1 MIAPTAKEIK
11 KFYTY
16 DDYLKIDDGNR
27 YELIEGELFLTPS
40 PGTRHQ
46 FVAGN
51 IFLFLSLYVQKASS
65 GKVLIAPLD
74 VVLDEPIKKNT
85 FQPDVIFISNDRLSI
100 IEEARINGAPDLVVE
115 VLSPSTARR
124 DRGKKSR
131 RYFLSGVREY
141 WLADPQEQLLE
152 IFVPGEKDWQ
162 RTGVYEE
169 EDEECIVSTVL
180 PGLEVRARDIF
191 ILP

>member
-1 MIAPTAKEIK
+1 MTVPAAQEVK

-46 FVAGN
+46 FVVGRVFKILDNYA
-51 IFLFLSLYVQKASS
+51 QKARS
-65 GKVLIAPLD
+65 GTVLIAPLD
-74 VVLDEPIKKNT
+74 VVLDEPAKKNT
-85 FQPDVIFISNDRLSI
+85 FQPDVIFISNDRLGI

-115 VLSPSTARR
+115 VLSPATIRR

-141 WLADPQEQLLE
+141 WLVDPQERLLE

-169 EDEECIVSTVL
+169 EDEECVASTVL
-180 PGLEVRARDIF
+180 PGLEIKARDIF
-191 ILP
+191 GSQ

>member
-1 MIAPTAKEIK
+1 VAVLATKEVK

-27 YELIEGELFLTPS
+27 YELIEGELLLTPS

-46 FVAGN
+46 FVVGR
-51 IFLFLSLYVQKASS
+51 IFKFLDNYAQKAGS

-74 VVLDEPIKKNT
+74 VVLDEPVKKNT

-115 VLSPSTARR
+115 VLSPSTVRR

-131 RYFLSGVREY
+131 HYFLSGVREY
-141 WLADPQEQLLE
+141 WLVDPQERLLE
-152 IFVPGEKDWQ
+152 VFVPGEKDWQ

-169 EDEECIVSTVL
+169 EDEEFIASVVL
-180 PGLEVRARDIF
+180 PGLEVKAHDI
-191 ILP
+191 LGSL

>member
-1 MIAPTAKEIK
+1 MTMPAAQEVK

-51 IFLFLSLYVQKASS
+51 IFLLVSLYVQKAGS
-65 GKVLIAPLD
+65 GKVFIAPLD
-74 VVLDEPIKKNT
+74 VVLDEPAKKNT
-85 FQPDVIFISNDRLSI
+85 FQPDVIFISNDRLGI

-115 VLSPSTARR
+115 VLSPATIRR

-131 RYFLSGVREY
+131 RYFLSGVKEY
-141 WLADPQEQLLE
+141 WLVDPQERLLE

-169 EDEECIVSTVL
+169 EDEEPVSSTVL
-180 PGLEVRARDIF
+180 PGLEITARDIF
-191 ILP
+191 GSQ